1 MSSFDTFSN
10 DGDEL
15 RTTDHPFD
23 DGYGGFDSSQR
34 FDSSGFGAVDEVTVE
49 TEVIEDDSP
58 MPFGGNPNYADSPF
72 NDPIPVSNGNGKPYD
87 LGADEDGIFSSDG
100 PVLPPP
106 DQMNEEG
113 SALREWRRQN
123 AIRLEEKEKKEKEM
137 RMQIIEE
144 AEEYKRAF
152 FEKRKLNTETNIK
165 NNRDK
170 EKIYL
175 ANQEKFH
182 KEADKQYWK
191 AIAELIP
198 HEVPTIEKRRGKK
211 EEEKKTSITV
221 IQGPKPGKPTDM
233 GRMRQILVKLKH
245 TPPPHMIPPKP
256 EPAKDGKDGKGGKNV
271 KTGEDATKKTSGS
284 EKGATANGTQ
294 KSEAGQP
301 TPEVEQPAAEAELPT
316 PEAEPVAAA

>member
-198 HEVPTIEKRRGKK
+198 HE
-211 EEEKKTSITV
+211 
-221 IQGPKPGKPTDM
+221 
-233 GRMRQILVKLKH
+233 ILVKLKH